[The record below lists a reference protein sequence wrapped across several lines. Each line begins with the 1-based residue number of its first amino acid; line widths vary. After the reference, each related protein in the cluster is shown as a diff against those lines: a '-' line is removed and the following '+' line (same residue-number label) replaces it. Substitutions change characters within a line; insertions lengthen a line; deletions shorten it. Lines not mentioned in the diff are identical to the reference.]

1 MGVSFSELRRSQKL
15 GLGILK
21 SSRCLLSFTMRLI
34 PIRCNPRC
42 SLGPI
47 RFDFLKKCSDYA
59 RFLKNGL
66 LKIPRSSWSSNS
78 KFTIFSYFW
87 IFRVSKF
94 QNESCLQLSVV
105 FSVFIRSL
113 RNTLAPWT
121 VSGTAHWLVAS
132 GDGLLTTNEGP
143 KLAYSWG
150 NGDFRQFVNT
160 TRVRTHPLRRSKRS
174 CFQNWCNKAYYSRES
189 CFRRPQFRNR

>member
-1 MGVSFSELRRSQKL
+1 M
-15 GLGILK
+15 
-21 SSRCLLSFTMRLI
+21 LS
-34 PIRCNPRC
+34 
-42 SLGPI
+42 GPYKI
-47 RFDFLKKCSDYA
+47 WFFEKIA

-78 KFTIFSYFW
+78 KFMIFSYFW

-143 KLAYSWG
+143 KLAYNTLDQPSWG

-160 TRVRTHPLRRSKRS
+160 TRVRTPPLRRSKRS

-189 CFRRPQFRNR
+189 CFRRPQFRNRWDTALLRRLGRADWWPGHNRHTGENSDFSRF